1 VTAPRLL
8 TLLSDFGLAEGYVGA
23 MKGAILTREPA
34 LALVDLTHAIA
45 PGDIDAA
52 SVALAQAAPHFPA
65 GTVHLA
71 VVDPGVG
78 SERQALACRIGSH
91 FYVAPDNGLLSG
103 VLELAPVEAARAIA
117 DPRFAPRDAS
127 PVFHGRDIF
136 GPAAAHLAV
145 GGPLEALGPA
155 LDPQKLV
162 RRSLP
167 APERAGDAWI
177 ARVRHVD
184 RFGNLIT
191 NLALPAET
199 SAGSARVGPHR
210 IAFARTYSA
219 VVPGALLALRGS
231 SGQLEIARNGA
242 SAAEELR
249 IGRGAVVEWRAS

>member
-1 VTAPRLL
+1 MTEPRLV
-8 TLLSDFGLAEGYVGA
+8 TLLSDFGLADGYAGA
-23 MKGAILTREPA
+23 MKGAILAREPG
-34 LALVDLTHAIA
+34 LALVDLTHAIP
-45 PGDIDAA
+45 PGDIDAG

-78 SERQALACRIGSH
+78 SERRALACRIGAH
-91 FYVAPDNGLLSG
+91 FYVAPDNGLLSA
-103 VLELAPVEAARAIA
+103 VLELAPLEAVREIS
-117 DPRFAPRDAS
+117 DPRFAPREAS

-162 RRSLP
+162 RRSVS
-167 APERAGDAWI
+167 APERAGDAWL
-177 ARVRHVD
+177 ARVQHVD

-191 NLALPAET
+191 NLRLPLET
-199 SAGSARVGPHR
+199 AAGTARVGSHR

-219 VVPGALLALRGS
+219 VPPGALLALRGS
-231 SGQLEIARNGA
+231 SGQLEIACNGA
-242 SAAEELR
+242 SAADELR
-249 IGRGAVVEWRAS
+249 IGRGAVVEWRPS

>member
-1 VTAPRLL
+1 VTTPRLV
-8 TLLSDFGLAEGYVGA
+8 TLLSDFGVADGYVGA
-23 MKGAILTREPA
+23 MKGAILARAPS
-34 LALVDLTHAIA
+34 LALVDLSHAIE

-52 SVALAQAAPHFPA
+52 SVVLAQAAPHFPA

-78 SERQALACRIGSH
+78 SERRALACRIGSH

-103 VLELAPVEAARAIA
+103 VLESARIEAVHVIS

-136 GPAAAHLAV
+136 GPAAAHLAL

-162 RRSLP
+162 RRVLP

-177 ARVRHVD
+177 ARVQHVD

-199 SAGSARVGPHR
+199 AAGTARVGSHQ
-210 IAFARTYSA
+210 IAFARTYSS
-219 VVPGALLALRGS
+219 VPPGTLLALRGS
-231 SGQLEIARNGA
+231 SGQLEIARSGA
-242 SAAEELR
+242 SAAQELR